1 MHYSML
7 LLALDFQPSGNG
19 SVPADRSLDVIIDK
33 GMEGEN
39 HIVILCVILM
49 FTFFFFFQHFTGY
62 SMIRHR
68 GTSLVKMGH
77 SSTRSH

>member
-39 HIVILCVILM
+39 HIVILCVILV
-49 FTFFFFFQHFTGY
+49 FTFFFFSAFYRLFND
-62 SMIRHR
+62 
-68 GTSLVKMGH
+68 TSPRYFSGENGSFLDP
-77 SSTRSH
+77 